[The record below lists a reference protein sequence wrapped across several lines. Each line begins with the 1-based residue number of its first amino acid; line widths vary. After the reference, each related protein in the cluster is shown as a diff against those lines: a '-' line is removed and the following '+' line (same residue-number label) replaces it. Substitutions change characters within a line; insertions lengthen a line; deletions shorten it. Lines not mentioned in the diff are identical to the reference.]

1 MQSSQTKI
9 RLLLQSYP
17 DGLTTLE
24 VSQYLSMN
32 YNNAGKIL
40 EGMPDTFIDRWVP
53 REGTGRGKW
62 SAVWCAI
69 EVPENCPMPS

>member
-1 MQSSQTKI
+1 
-9 RLLLQSYP
+9 
-17 DGLTTLE
+17 
-24 VSQYLSMN
+24 MN